1 VSPDPLTELSPGD
14 RNRLEAILVD
24 FDLHWAPEQLSAVVA
39 RLPPDGPFRRAAL
52 AEMVKIDRE
61 RHAGRGRDV
70 PVRDYLGRF
79 PELFPA
85 GTPASDLLAAETAA
99 QESLPRAGGP
109 GSVHL
114 PEQFGRYRII
124 RPLGQGGMGGVYLA
138 RDGDLDRLVALKV
151 PLFSPDDAEA
161 VERFTREARA
171 AATIDHP
178 NVCRVYDV
186 GRIDGLPYITMEY
199 VEGPTLAG
207 VLKGGPLPPR
217 QAVQVARDVA
227 RALAE
232 AHRLGVVHR
241 DLKPANILLQ
251 GAGDRGQASEDPRPL
266 TPKVADFGL
275 ARRDAPDES
284 RLTAEGVIA
293 GTPMYMSP
301 EQASGDRAGPAS
313 DVYSL
318 GVVLYEM
325 ATGRPPFGGTRADIF
340 SQTLTVVPPAPSS
353 LQPDVGPRLDA
364 IALKALAKRPGDRF
378 SGMTEFADALD
389 ESLTDDGRDQPRGR
403 ASVRIGLA
411 GGVVLLVLALAVLV
425 RQWGEYSSETP
436 RVPAG
441 PRVIVEAALPAT
453 SQRALGIV
461 FSPDGGQVY
470 TATDEVRLVV
480 RRWDVATGQA
490 GPGEVHRSLHS
501 WATFAPTGRWVL
513 VGGGLSPELRRTE
526 SADPVLTLPDGVD
539 TASGA
544 VSPDGRWIIVG
555 THSVLDERHR
565 ARVYDRDSPAE
576 PREYDGHQE
585 EIRHVA
591 VSADGVWA
599 FSASA
604 DRFAGWEV
612 GGNGRPVEGDRNGIT
627 CVIPLP
633 ESARFVTGSR
643 AGGIAAYDL
652 TAGPAPFR
660 FEDRH
665 TDAVTC
671 LAASADGRFVVS
683 GSADH
688 MVRVWDAATGR
699 ELWTLDGPA
708 SVACVAMSPD
718 GRRLAAGGTDRTW
731 RVWELPE

>member
-1 VSPDPLTELSPGD
+1 VSPDPLTELSTGD

-70 PVRDYLGRF
+70 PVRDYLDRF

-85 GTPASDLLAAETAA
+85 GTPASDLVAAETAA
-99 QESLPRAGGP
+99 QRSFPRAGGP
-109 GSVHL
+109 GSIHL

-161 VERFTREARA
+161 VERFTREARS

-232 AHRLGVVHR
+232 AHRLDVVHR

-251 GAGDRGQASEDPRPL
+251 SPRGTEDGEL
-266 TPKVADFGL
+266 GTVKVADFGL

-318 GVVLYEM
+318 GIVLYEM
-325 ATGRPPFGGTRADIF
+325 ATGRPPFSGTRADIF

-353 LQPDVGPRLDA
+353 LRPEVGPRLDA

-389 ESLTDDGRDQPRGR
+389 ESLADAGRDRPRGR
-403 ASVRIGLA
+403 PAVHIGLV
-411 GGVVLLVLALAVLV
+411 GGVVLLVLALVVLI
-425 RQWGEYSSETP
+425 RPWGGSTSETP

-441 PRVIVEAALPAT
+441 PRVVVEAALPAA

-461 FSPDGGQVY
+461 FSPDGDEVY
-470 TATDEVRLVV
+470 SATDEIRLVV

-490 GPGEVHRSLHS
+490 VPGEVHRSLHS
-501 WATFAPTGRWVL
+501 WATFAPSGRWVL
-513 VGGGLSPELRRTE
+513 AGGGLPPELRRSE
-526 SADPVLTLPDGVD
+526 SVDPVLKLPDGAD
-539 TASGA
+539 TACGA
-544 VSPDGRWIIVG
+544 VSPDGRWVIVG
-555 THSVLDERHR
+555 THSVLDNRHR
-565 ARVYDRDSPAE
+565 ARVYDRDSPTE

-604 DRFAGWEV
+604 DRFAAWEV
-612 GGNGRPVEGDRNGIT
+612 GGQGRPVEGDRNGIT
-627 CVIPLP
+627 CVIPLAK
-633 ESARFVTGSR
+633 STRFVTGSR
-643 AGGIAAYDL
+643 SGGIAAYDL
-652 TAGPAPFR
+652 TAGRAPAR

-688 MVRVWDAATGR
+688 TVRVWDAATGR

-708 SVACVAMSPD
+708 SVAGVAMSPD
-718 GRRLAAGGTDRTW
+718 GRRLAAVGTGRTW